1 MCLYIAVFWGV
12 RVALRAVFD
21 VKEDL
26 TAWWLR
32 AGYMMLTVLF
42 AALTVVYLWAALV
55 PVQ

>member
-1 MCLYIAVFWGV
+1 M
-12 RVALRAVFD
+12 ALRAVFD